1 MIHGPPQSPKSCL
14 FPLLAL
20 GAASCPPFQGRT
32 VGQRGR
38 SKNNQQKTPFH
49 LPKHTSLSLSTPPSD

>member
-1 MIHGPPQSPKSCL
+1 MDHLSHPKSCL

-20 GAASCPPFQGRT
+20 GTASCPPFQGHT